1 MDADKGKRTKHFING
16 GRTMTFSIRLL
27 LLLSGAALLTTA
39 CGNDPKAANEANF
52 EAALNAHYAQ
62 MKQCIRVG
70 SPPNADGIIQEFRTD
85 GSVQDKQLSFYN
97 GLVDLGLLDAVSYQK
112 DTKNFSGQV
121 TGKADWVGYKFSAK
135 GKTFLRP
142 AELDPGAFST
152 GARQLCYGT
161 PQVVEIVS
169 FTEPA
174 EAMGVKVSSVQ
185 YIYKL
190 VDIAPWANEPALSKQ
205 YEWLPERISNPSI
218 AKEDDLVLTNNGW
231 VHSNV
236 LKQ

>member
-1 MDADKGKRTKHFING
+1 
-16 GRTMTFSIRLL
+16 MTFSIKGF
-27 LLLSGAALLTTA
+27 LLLSGAAFFVTA

-52 EAALNAHYAQ
+52 EKALNAHYAQ

-70 SPPNADGIIQEFRTD
+70 SARNADGIIQEFRMD
-85 GSVQDKQLSFYN
+85 GRVEDKQLSFYN
-97 GLVDLGLLDAVSYQK
+97 GLVDLGLLDSVTYQK

-121 TGKADWVGYKFSAK
+121 TGKADWVGYKFSEN

-142 AELDPGAFST
+142 AELETGALST

-161 PQVVEIVS
+161 PQVVEIVG

-185 YIYKL
+185 YTYKL
-190 VDIAPWANEPALSKQ
+190 VDIAPWASQSALSTQ
-205 YEWLPERISNPSI
+205 YEWMPDRISNPSVG
-218 AKEDDLVLTNNGW
+218 KDDDLVLTNDGW
-231 VHSNV
+231 VHHSA
-236 LKQ
+236 LKR

>member
-1 MDADKGKRTKHFING
+1 
-16 GRTMTFSIRLL
+16 MTFSTKAL
-27 LLLSGAALLTTA
+27 LLLSGAAFLATA

-62 MKQCIRVG
+62 MKQCLRVG
-70 SPPNADGIIQEFRTD
+70 SAPNAEGIIQEFRTN
-85 GSVQDKQLSFYN
+85 GRVQDKQLSFYN

-121 TGKADWVGYKFSAK
+121 TGKADWIGFKFSDN
-135 GKTFLRP
+135 GKTILRP
-142 AELDPGAFST
+142 AALDRGAFST
-152 GARQLCYGT
+152 GARQLCCGT
-161 PQVVEIVS
+161 PRVVEIVS

-174 EAMGVKVSSVQ
+174 EAMGVNVSSVK
-185 YIYKL
+185 YTYKL
-190 VDIAPWANEPALSKQ
+190 VDVAPWASELALSKQ

-218 AKEDDLVLTNNGW
+218 AKDDDLVLTNNGW
-231 VHSNV
+231 VHSSV

>member
-1 MDADKGKRTKHFING
+1 
-16 GRTMTFSIRLL
+16 MTFSIKAGF
-27 LLLSGAALLTTA
+27 LLSGAALLVTA
-39 CGNDPKAANEANF
+39 CGNDPKAATEANF

-70 SPPNADGIIQEFRTD
+70 SAPNADGIIQEFRTD
-85 GSVQDKQLSFYN
+85 GRVQDKQLSFYN

-121 TGKADWVGYKFSAK
+121 TGKADWVGYKFSEK

-142 AELDPGAFST
+142 ADLDIVAFST
-152 GARQLCYGT
+152 GARHLCYGT

-174 EAMGVKVSSVQ
+174 EAMGVKVSRVQ
-185 YIYKL
+185 YTYKL
-190 VDIAPWANEPALSKQ
+190 VDVGPWANDPALSKQ
-205 YEWLPERISNPSI
+205 YKWLPERISNSSI

-231 VHSNV
+231 VHHSA
-236 LKQ
+236 LKR

>member
-1 MDADKGKRTKHFING
+1 
-16 GRTMTFSIRLL
+16 MTFSIKAI
-27 LLLSGAALLTTA
+27 LLLSGAAFFVTA

-52 EAALNAHYAQ
+52 EAALNTYYAQ

-70 SPPNADGIIQEFRTD
+70 SAPNADGIIQQFRTD
-85 GSVQDKQLSFYN
+85 VRVQDKQLSFYD

-121 TGKADWVGYKFSAK
+121 TGKVAWVGYKFSEK

-142 AELDPGAFST
+142 AELDAGAFST

-161 PQVVEIVS
+161 PQVVNIVG

-185 YIYKL
+185 YTYKL
-190 VDIAPWANEPALSKQ
+190 VDIAPWASQPTLSKQ
-205 YEWLPERISNPSI
+205 HEWLPERISNSSI
-218 AKEDDLVLTNNGW
+218 AKDDDLVLTNNGW
-231 VHSNV
+231 AHHSV
-236 LKQ
+236 LKR

>member
-1 MDADKGKRTKHFING
+1 
-16 GRTMTFSIRLL
+16 MTFSIKAL
-27 LLLSGAALLTTA
+27 LLLSGAALLVTG
-39 CGNDPKAANEANF
+39 CGNDPKASNEANF
-52 EAALNAHYAQ
+52 EAALNAYHAQ

-70 SPPNADGIIQEFRTD
+70 SAPNAEGIIQEFRTD
-85 GSVQDKQLSFYN
+85 GRVQDEQLSFYN

-142 AELDPGAFST
+142 AELDRGAFST

-174 EAMGVKVSSVQ
+174 EAMGIKASSVS
-185 YIYKL
+185 YTYKL
-190 VDIAPWANEPALSKQ
+190 VDLAPWTSDPALTDQ
-205 YEWLPERISNPSI
+205 FEWLSERVSNPKI
-218 AKEDDLVLTNNGW
+218 RKDDDLVLTNDGW
-231 VHSNV
+231 VHSSV
-236 LKQ
+236 LKR

>member
-1 MDADKGKRTKHFING
+1 
-16 GRTMTFSIRLL
+16 MTFSIKAL
-27 LLLSGAALLTTA
+27 LLLSGAALLVTA
-39 CGNDPKAANEANF
+39 CGNDPKAANKANF
-52 EAALNAHYAQ
+52 ETALNAHYAQ

-70 SPPNADGIIQEFRTD
+70 SAPNADGIIQEFRTD
-85 GSVQDKQLSFYN
+85 GRAQDKELSFYN

-121 TGKADWVGYKFSAK
+121 TGKTDWIGYKFSQK

-142 AELDPGAFST
+142 STLETGAFST

-174 EAMGVKVSSVQ
+174 EAMGVKGSSVK
-185 YIYKL
+185 YTYKL
-190 VDIAPWANEPALSKQ
+190 VDIAPWASDPALSKQ

-218 AKEDDLVLTNNGW
+218 SKDDDLVLTNNGW
-231 VHSNV
+231 VHHIV
-236 LKQ
+236 LKR

>member
-1 MDADKGKRTKHFING
+1 
-16 GRTMTFSIRLL
+16 MTFSIKAVFLF
-27 LLLSGAALLTTA
+27 SGAALFVTA

-62 MKQCIRVG
+62 MKQCIRVA
-70 SPPNADGIIQEFRTD
+70 SAPNAEGIIQEFRTS
-85 GSVQDKQLSFYN
+85 GGVQDKQLSFYN

-121 TGKADWVGYKFSAK
+121 TGKADWVGYKFSEN
-135 GKTFLRP
+135 GKTYLRP
-142 AELDPGAFST
+142 AALETGAFST

-185 YIYKL
+185 YTYKL
-190 VDIAPWANEPALSKQ
+190 VDVAPWANEPALSKQ
-205 YEWLPERISNPSI
+205 YEWLPERISAGQI
-218 AKEDDLVLTNNGW
+218 AKDDDLVLTDNGW
-231 VHSNV
+231 THHSV
-236 LKQ
+236 LK